1 MQIQGSP
8 FWRFSLALYR
18 TPGVPAACLDVQD
31 SCGADVNVV
40 LFALWLA
47 SEGRA
52 LDAAEL
58 AGADAAVASWRE
70 EVVRTLRHARR
81 ALREAPGAIDAAGAA
96 ALRDQVKKVELE
108 SERLQQEA
116 LFALRPAG
124 AWGAPADPL
133 AAAARNLD
141 ACERLLGAPFAA
153 SARSALL
160 EAYGALV
167 AQRGADR

>member
-18 TPGVPAACLDVQD
+18 TPGVPDACLDVQD
-31 SCGADVNVV
+31 SCGADVNVL

-47 SEGRA
+47 SEGRV
-52 LDAAEL
+52 LSDAEL
-58 AGADAAVASWRE
+58 AGADAAVAPWRE
-70 EVVRTLRHARR
+70 EVVRSLRGARR
-81 ALREAPGAIDAAGAA
+81 ALRAAPAAFDAGGAA

-116 LFALRPAG
+116 LFALKPAA

-141 ACERLLGAPFAA
+141 ACERLLGARFAA
-153 SARSALL
+153 AARDALT
-160 EAYGALV
+160 EAFGALM
-167 AQRGADR
+167 AQRGAGH